1 MGNESMK
8 TSERFEKYFTK
19 EYQLIHDTQKQG
31 AQMMIGEQIVYH
43 VWDIQKL
50 TFEHPG
56 TTMLDF
62 GCGKCYGYKV
72 KRINKLWDCKEILL
86 HDIGIEEYS
95 RKPKQSEFQSV
106 VSVDVLE
113 HIHEDQIDDVF
124 KYWYHRNSQ
133 FVFATIAAYPARA
146 ELSDGINAHVNQNE
160 WAWWQKKIKSHITCH
175 SKFVYMPTRHPK
187 SWHTYEFKK

>member
-1 MGNESMK
+1 MK

>member
-1 MGNESMK
+1 MK
-8 TSERFEKYFTK
+8 TSERFENYFTK

-31 AQMMIGEQIVYH
+31 SQMMIGEQIVYH

-50 TFEHPG
+50 TYEHPR

-72 KRINKLWDCKEILL
+72 KKINKLWDCKNILL
-86 HDIGIEEYS
+86 YDIGIEEYS
-95 RKPKQSEFQSV
+95 RKPEQSEFQSV

-113 HIHEDQIDDVF
+113 HIHEDQIDDIF

-146 ELSDGINAHVNQNE
+146 ELSDGTNAHVNQNE
-160 WAWWQKKIKSHITCH
+160 WAWWQKKIKSRITCH

>member
-1 MGNESMK
+1 MK

-113 HIHEDQIDDVF
+113 HIHEDQIDDIF